1 MLLFWRGTTNRKDWA
16 QQIDEK
22 EEKKITW
29 LNSLTP
35 RTLYWFP
42 HFKQELHEHFSN
54 QREFKKGI
62 VRTLQFMNI
71 RTNSHTH
78 HIQHT
83 DTPEK
88 KLWYQM
94 RQLSLSE
101 VCLHEEPWVCKQRR
115 HGRKKKKKNR
125 GISGKKNIWEM
136 TAYRRV
142 KPEGGTANAS
152 QRHWEDS
159 SCGRWNNSSL

>member
-1 MLLFWRGTTNRKDWA
+1 MCFYFEEG
-16 QQIDEK
+16 QQTEK
-22 EEKKITW
+22 IERSKSMKK
-29 LNSLTP
+29 TP

-101 VCLHEEPWVCKQRR
+101 VCLHEELSV
-115 HGRKKKKKNR
+115 
-125 GISGKKNIWEM
+125 
-136 TAYRRV
+136 
-142 KPEGGTANAS
+142 
-152 QRHWEDS
+152 
-159 SCGRWNNSSL
+159 